1 MKRSF
6 WLLIAFFLL
15 IFIWYSCSSRRLDTR
30 FHQAYVLL
38 STAPDSAICI
48 LKAIDRFSLSEED
61 QAIYSLFYTIAQ
73 DKSGMD
79 VDSDSLIGVAYN
91 YFKDKEQDSLYAKCQ
106 YYMGKY
112 YLLND
117 SNRLAEECFTRAV
130 QVSKDRDDYYTAYLA
145 LDRLGN
151 SLRGDNPEI
160 AVEYA
165 KQAYQLFEERFNNSI
180 YNKVYLLI
188 GIGDSYCLASE
199 TDSACLYLN
208 KALMLAQESKEAELQ
223 SSVFQSLSVLK
234 RKQEE
239 NDSALYFSKKAWE
252 IAPKR
257 NSSLAS
263 NLAYAYLMAD
273 SVPQSTELLMQ
284 LCKSKSETIR
294 RASYKL
300 LAECSYRTGNLQKTK
315 EYSDS
320 ALVIYRRTHE
330 STLKDRAAYYQ
341 SNSKRLLALESLKRE
356 RERQRFVFFGS
367 GMVALFVLLSLVFF
381 YRNKVLL
388 YRNEKLRTEKEK
400 EIESLLYRSEKEKQ
414 ELRLNQK
421 EEQIKLLKKYVCSM
435 IDLQN
440 VINESMK
447 NKTTLIDEKLW
458 VEVEEFLNALEGC
471 FVIRLKEEYPDLTQE
486 DLRFCMLLRLDL
498 SIKKLSEI
506 YGISEDSIKQKQSK
520 FKHKIG
526 IANSSISLRRY
537 LQSY

>member
-117 SNRLAEECFTRAV
+117 SNRLAEDCFTRAI
-130 QVSKDRDDYYTAYLA
+130 QVSKDREDYYTAYLA

-151 SLRGDNPEI
+151 SLRGNNPEI

-165 KQAYQLFEERFNNSI
+165 KQAYQLYEERLNNNN

-188 GIGDSYCLASE
+188 GIGDSYCLSSE
-199 TDSACLYLN
+199 IDSARTYLN
-208 KALMLAQESKEAELQ
+208 KALTYAQESEVAELQ
-223 SSVFQSLSVLK
+223 SSVFQSLSVLM
-234 RKQEE
+234 RRQEKH
-239 NDSALYFSKKAWE
+239 DSALYYSKKAWE
-252 IAPKR
+252 TASRR

-263 NLAYAYLMAD
+263 NLAYAYLMSD
-273 SVPQSTELLMQ
+273 SVNQSTELLML
-284 LCKSKSETIR
+284 LCKSKSEITR
-294 RASYKL
+294 RAAYKL
-300 LAECSYRTGNLQKTK
+300 LTECAYRAGNLQKAK

-320 ALVIYRRTHE
+320 TLAIYRRTHE

-341 SNSKRLLALESLKRE
+341 SSSKRLLALETMKRE
-356 RERQRFVFFGS
+356 KERQWFALVAA
-367 GMVALFVLLSLVFF
+367 GMVLLFILLFLFF
-381 YRNKVLL
+381 YYRNRVLL

-421 EEQIKLLKKYVCSM
+421 EEQIKLLKKFVCSM

-458 VEVEEFLNALEGC
+458 VEVEELLNALEGC

-520 FKHKIG
+520 FKHKLDLSK
-526 IANSSISLRRY
+526 SSISLRKY
-537 LQSY
+537 LQSF

>member
-106 YYMGKY
+106 YYKGKY

-117 SNRLAEECFTRAV
+117 SNRLAEDCFTRAV
-130 QVSKDRDDYYTAYLA
+130 LVSKDREDYYTAYLA

-151 SLRGDNPEI
+151 SLRGNNPEI

-199 TDSACLYLN
+199 TDSARLYLN

-257 NSSLAS
+257 NSSLA
-263 NLAYAYLMAD
+263 
-273 SVPQSTELLMQ
+273 
-284 LCKSKSETIR
+284 
-294 RASYKL
+294 
-300 LAECSYRTGNLQKTK
+300 
-315 EYSDS
+315 
-320 ALVIYRRTHE
+320 
-330 STLKDRAAYYQ
+330 
-341 SNSKRLLALESLKRE
+341 
-356 RERQRFVFFGS
+356 
-367 GMVALFVLLSLVFF
+367 
-381 YRNKVLL
+381 
-388 YRNEKLRTEKEK
+388 
-400 EIESLLYRSEKEKQ
+400 
-414 ELRLNQK
+414 
-421 EEQIKLLKKYVCSM
+421 
-435 IDLQN
+435 
-440 VINESMK
+440 
-447 NKTTLIDEKLW
+447 
-458 VEVEEFLNALEGC
+458 
-471 FVIRLKEEYPDLTQE
+471 
-486 DLRFCMLLRLDL
+486 
-498 SIKKLSEI
+498 
-506 YGISEDSIKQKQSK
+506 
-520 FKHKIG
+520 
-526 IANSSISLRRY
+526 
-537 LQSY
+537 